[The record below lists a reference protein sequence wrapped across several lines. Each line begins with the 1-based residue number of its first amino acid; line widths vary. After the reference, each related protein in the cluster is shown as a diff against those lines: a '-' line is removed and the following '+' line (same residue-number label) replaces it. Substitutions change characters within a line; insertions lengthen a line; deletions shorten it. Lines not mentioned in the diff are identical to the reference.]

1 MKKQGEFSGTWKDE
15 KHKVKVTIPLIIFED
30 TGSQIVYCPALDISG
45 YGHSEP
51 EAFDSFQTSL
61 GEFFRYTLN
70 KNTLLSELIRMGWNI
85 KNSKTK
91 AMTPP
96 PMSKLLI
103 ENENFSNIF
112 NNFSFRKIDETIAI
126 PA

>member
-70 KNTLLSELIRMGWNI
+70 KNTLLSELMRMGWNI